1 MDDVRSPARAPDLVG
16 RTADLDLVRS
26 FLDRAAGSGAALLL
40 AGGPGVGKSVL
51 LEEACRRA
59 AAAGGRVLRA
69 SGVEFEAEVSFAG
82 LNQLFLPLHGRLTDL
97 PDLHRD
103 ALTVALG
110 VGSGPTPGRLV
121 VSAAA
126 LALLRLATEQGPLL
140 VAVDDLQWLDR
151 SSASVLGFVARRLEG
166 SCIGFLGAVRSEP
179 DSFLL
184 HAGLPRHDVPPLGDA
199 DASEL
204 LRSRFPALAPG
215 VRRRVVS
222 AAQGNPLALLELPG
236 SMTEAQRLAAEP
248 LPPSLSLSA
257 RLQELFADRV
267 RGLPPDTRRLLL
279 LAALDG
285 TGDLRPLRAASS
297 GDGWLDELAPAER
310 AGVVHTDTAADRVAF
325 RHPLLGAA
333 AVGLATSGE
342 RRRAHAVL
350 ADLLTDDPERRAW
363 HQAEA
368 VAGPDEPAAALLE
381 VAAHLALHKGD
392 AVRAVRAL
400 LRAADLSPRGA
411 DRARRLAEAAYVGA
425 DAAGRLSSV
434 PDLLGEAR
442 RADPGTGGSL
452 QTAVAAAHH
461 LLNGEGDV
469 DTAHLVL
476 VRGID
481 DALGRGPTDGAVEE
495 ALHTLM
501 LVCHFSGREEPWH
514 AFEAALARLG
524 PGAPAL
530 LSVSGRVYG
539 DPAGASAADLDRLG
553 TLVATLDEE
562 VDPVR
567 IVRIAIAAF
576 YVDRLAAC
584 RGALWRVVRDG
595 RDGGAAASAVSAL
608 MMLCHDAFR
617 DGRWD
622 EATRTAEEGIA
633 WSERLGY
640 RLVALPGLYCLAL
653 VAAARGDD
661 EATRSLTDEMVAW
674 AAPRGVTML
683 EHFAARARALAALG
697 RGDYEEALRL
707 GTSIS
712 PAGRLT
718 PHVPVALWTAR
729 DLVEAAVRTG
739 RSAEAAAHVAAVQRA
754 AVFRHGPRL
763 ALIAAGSA
771 ALAAPGEEAGA
782 LYREALATRGA
793 GQFPFERARTQLA
806 FGEHLRRTRATA
818 EARLQLTVAL
828 ETFERL
834 GARPWV
840 ARAAAELHASGLPA
854 RSPSG
859 DRDWAALTPQ
869 EHEIASLAAS
879 GLSNKEI
886 GTRLYL
892 SPRTVSGH
900 LYRVFPKLGITTRAA
915 LRDALGPAAHPVAGS
930 TQPPGSSRM
939 SDGARRRAP

>member
-1 MDDVRSPARAPDLVG
+1 MDDVRSRAHAPELVG

-26 FLDRAAGSGAALLL
+26 FLDRAADSGAALLL

-51 LEEACRRA
+51 LDDACRSA
-59 AAAGGRVLRA
+59 AARGARVLRA

-82 LNQLFLPLHGRLTDL
+82 LNQLFLPLHDRLADL
-97 PDLHRD
+97 SDLHRD

-110 VGSGPTPGRLV
+110 MGSGPAPGRLV

-126 LALLRLATEQGPLL
+126 LALLRLATAEGPLL

-151 SSASVLGFVARRLEG
+151 SSAAVLGFVARRLEG

-199 DASEL
+199 DATDL

-222 AAQGNPLALLELPG
+222 AARGNPLALLELPG

-248 LPPSLSLSA
+248 LPPSLSLSV
-257 RLQELFADRV
+257 RLQALFADRV

-310 AGVVHTDTAADRVAF
+310 AGVVHTDTSADRVAF

-363 HQAEA
+363 HLAEA
-368 VAGPDEPAAALLE
+368 VAGPDERAAALLE

-411 DRARRLAEAAYVGA
+411 DRGRRLAEAAYVGA
-425 DAAGRLSSV
+425 DVAGRLSSV
-434 PDLLGEAR
+434 PDLLVEAR

-476 VRGID
+476 VRGIE
-481 DALGRGPTDGAVEE
+481 DALGRGSAGGVEE

-501 LVCHFSGREEPWH
+501 VVCHFSGRDEPWS

-524 PGAPAL
+524 PGVPPL

-539 DPAGASAADLDRLG
+539 DPAAASTAELDRLEA
-553 TLVATLDEE
+553 LVATIDEE

-567 IVRIAIAAF
+567 IVRVAIAAF

-622 EATRTAEEGIA
+622 EAARTAEEGVA

-674 AAPRGVTML
+674 AAPRGVMML
-683 EHFAARARALAALG
+683 GHFAARARALAALG

-712 PAGRLT
+712 PAGVLE

-771 ALAAPGEEAGA
+771 ALAAPAEEAGA
-782 LYREALATRGA
+782 LYREALTSRGA

-806 FGEHLRRTRATA
+806 FGEHLRRTRATS
-818 EARLQLTVAL
+818 EARVQLAAAL

-834 GARPWV
+834 GARPWIT
-840 ARAAAELHASGLPA
+840 RAAAELHASGLPA
-854 RSPSG
+854 RAPSG

-915 LRDALGPAAHPVAGS
+915 LRDALGPAPRPAAGS
-930 TQPPGSSRM
+930 GEGSGSSRM
-939 SDGARRRAP
+939 SDGAGRRAP